1 MQGTLI
7 LNHREIEQKIQRI
20 TWQIYEE
27 FSHEKALILIGIQ
40 GNGSLLADLI
50 SEKLK
55 TISSMYITRG
65 DIQLDKTS
73 SLPGHAVLNCPISL
87 ENQSVVLID
96 DVLNSGKTILMA
108 LVPMVNQAPG
118 NIKTVV
124 LADRNHKQCPV
135 SADIVGITL
144 STTLHEHIYFDIHQ
158 GSMQVSLG

>member
-7 LNHREIEQKIQRI
+7 LNHREIEQKIERI

-27 FSHEKALILIGIQ
+27 FSHEKAVILIGIQ
-40 GNGSLLADLI
+40 GNGSILADLI
-50 SEKLK
+50 CDKLK
-55 TISSMYITRG
+55 SISSMDITRG
-65 DIQLDKTS
+65 DIQLDKTA
-73 SLPGHAVLNCPISL
+73 SLPGHAELICPKSL

-108 LVPMVNQAPG
+108 LVPLVNQAPG

-124 LADRNHKQCPV
+124 LADRNHKQFPV

-144 STTLHEHIYFDIHQ
+144 STTLHEHIYFDIHE
-158 GSMQVSLG
+158 GSMKVSLG